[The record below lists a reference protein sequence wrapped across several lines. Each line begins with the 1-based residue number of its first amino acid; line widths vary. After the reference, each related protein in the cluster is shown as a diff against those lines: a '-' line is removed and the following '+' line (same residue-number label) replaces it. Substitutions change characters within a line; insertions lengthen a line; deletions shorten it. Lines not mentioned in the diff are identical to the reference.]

1 MTARA
6 PAEIIDDMLARTRRI
21 AVVGLSDQPSRASHG
36 VAAVLQRRGW
46 ELVPVNPNVDEVLG
60 VPAVDSLADIDGHVD
75 LVDVFR
81 RTEFLADVARAAVAI
96 GAGGLWVQLGLR
108 SPEARD
114 ISGAADMP
122 YVEDHCIKI
131 EVMRRDAT
139 APAR

>member
-81 RTEFLADVARAAVAI
+81 RTEFLGLTWPGPRWRSVPVASGCSWAFAVRRPATSRAPPTCPTSRTTAS
-96 GAGGLWVQLGLR
+96 R
-108 SPEARD
+108 S
-114 ISGAADMP
+114 
-122 YVEDHCIKI
+122 K
-131 EVMRRDAT
+131 
-139 APAR
+139 